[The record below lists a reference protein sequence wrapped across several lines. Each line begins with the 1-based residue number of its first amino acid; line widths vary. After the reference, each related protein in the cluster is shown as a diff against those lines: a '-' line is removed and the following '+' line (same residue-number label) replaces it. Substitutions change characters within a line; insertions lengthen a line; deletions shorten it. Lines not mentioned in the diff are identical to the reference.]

1 MKNILLLIFISLTS
15 YLFSQNGFLKNKE
28 LFLGFDSIEGKR
40 IIAGIYLVSTDSL
53 TVKMDLTILDNWIQ
67 KDSITEYLAL
77 DKSSITQQL
86 CFVPYHSDSLP
97 AYRYVNENGFE
108 MYLAKETCI
117 ESYNQYGEKNK
128 ISCQLSFAL
137 VHLPE
142 QKKFYV
148 SSLPLMY
155 RK

>member
-1 MKNILLLIFISLTS
+1 LKNILPLTFIALTS
-15 YLFSQNGFLKNKE
+15 YLFSQNGFLKNRE
-28 LFLGFDSIEGKR
+28 LFLGSNSIEGKR
-40 IIAGIYLVSTDSL
+40 IIAGIYIVSTDSL
-53 TVKMDLTILDNWIQ
+53 TVKMDLTILDDWSE
-67 KDSITEYLAL
+67 KDSITEYLTL
-77 DKSSITQQL
+77 DKSSIKQQL
-86 CFVPYHSDSLP
+86 FFIPYHSDSIP

-108 MYLAKETCI
+108 MYLAKETCF

-128 ISCQLSFAL
+128 ISCQLSLAQ

-148 SSLPLMY
+148 SSLPVMY

>member
-1 MKNILLLIFISLTS
+1 M
-15 YLFSQNGFLKNKE
+15 E
-28 LFLGFDSIEGKR
+28 
-40 IIAGIYLVSTDSL
+40 
-53 TVKMDLTILDNWIQ
+53 LTILDNWSE
-67 KDSITEYLAL
+67 KDSITEYLTL
-77 DKSSITQQL
+77 DKSSIKQQL
-86 CFVPYHSDSLP
+86 FFIPYHSDSIP

-108 MYLAKETCI
+108 MYLAKETCF

-137 VHLPE
+137 VHLPVH
-142 QKKFYV
+142 KKFYV

>member
-28 LFLGFDSIEGKR
+28 LFLGSDSIEGKR
-40 IIAGIYLVSTDSL
+40 IIAGIYIVSTDSL
-53 TVKMDLTILDNWIQ
+53 TVKMDLSILDNWIQ
-67 KDSITEYLAL
+67 KDSITEYLTL
-77 DKSSITQQL
+77 DKSSIKQQL
-86 CFVPYHSDSLP
+86 FFIPYHSDSIP

-108 MYLAKETCI
+108 MYLAKETCF

-137 VHLPE
+137 VHLPVHKE
-142 QKKFYV
+142 FYV

>member
-15 YLFSQNGFLKNKE
+15 YLFSQNGFLKEKE
-28 LFLGFDSIEGKR
+28 LFLGSDSIEGKR
-40 IIAGIYLVSTDSL
+40 IIAGIYLESTDSL
-53 TVKMDLTILDNWIQ
+53 TVKMDLTILDDWSE
-67 KDSITEYLAL
+67 KDSITEYLTL
-77 DKSSITQQL
+77 DKSSIKQQL
-86 CFVPYHSDSLP
+86 FFIPYHSDSIP

-108 MYLAKETCI
+108 MYLAKETCF

-137 VHLPE
+137 VHLPVH
-142 QKKFYV
+142 KKFYV

>member
-1 MKNILLLIFISLTS
+1 
-15 YLFSQNGFLKNKE
+15 
-28 LFLGFDSIEGKR
+28 
-40 IIAGIYLVSTDSL
+40 
-53 TVKMDLTILDNWIQ
+53 MDLSILDDWSE
-67 KDSITEYLAL
+67 KDSITEYLTL
-77 DKSSITQQL
+77 DKSSIKQQL
-86 CFVPYHSDSLP
+86 FFIPNHSDSIP

-108 MYLAKETCI
+108 IYLAKETCF

-142 QKKFYV
+142 HKKFYV
-148 SSLPLMY
+148 SHLPVMY

>member
-28 LFLGFDSIEGKR
+28 LFLGSDSIEGKR
-40 IIAGIYLVSTDSL
+40 IIAGIYLESTES
-53 TVKMDLTILDNWIQ
+53 VNVRMDLTILDNWIQ
-67 KDSITEYLAL
+67 KDSITEYLTL
-77 DKSSITQQL
+77 DKSSIKQQL
-86 CFVPYHSDSLP
+86 FFIPYHSDSIP

-108 MYLAKETCI
+108 MYLAKETCF

-142 QKKFYV
+142 HKKFYV
-148 SSLPLMY
+148 SHLPVMY